1 MLNEPWVANGL
12 VAITRQLQAL
22 ALAKIWNYGHIEI
35 KVLMGLITVDLFV
48 FLCLRVLRFKVQ
60 SFITSFI
67 KQHSVLKK
75 WRGRGISLRQQ
86 RSKAVLVVVLQ
97 AQ

>member
-1 MLNEPWVANGL
+1 MGHFFLWVANGL

-48 FLCLRVLRFKVQ
+48 FFCV
-60 SFITSFI
+60 
-67 KQHSVLKK
+67 
-75 WRGRGISLRQQ
+75 
-86 RSKAVLVVVLQ
+86 
-97 AQ
+97 